1 MGKQLA
7 RCFTCGK
14 YGGDEKREDEET
26 GRGGRGACSN
36 ALLKSERKA
45 AQKDERLQR
54 LEDKAYDD
62 FNEYYEEDC
71 GG

>member
-1 MGKQLA
+1 VGKQLV

-14 YGGDEKREDEET
+14 YGGEEEGKQGNEARCAGT
-26 GRGGRGACSN
+26 QSSN
-36 ALLKSERKA
+36 LLSKSERRA
-45 AQKDERLQR
+45 TEDDERLRR

-62 FNEYYEEDC
+62 FNEYEEDC